1 MVQEYR
7 ITVHQ
12 KHRIVNVI
20 ALLLSLSL
28 MLAFTACNRVKVPT
42 SDEVK
47 DEVEEEY
54 ELKFKLDSE
63 DIAKDGSEA
72 EWVFV
77 SKNGVLQV
85 TVTWSAK
92 RPDKFKFDEE
102 VIAKVP
108 HPDDVIKAA
117 EEVYGVAFELE
128 SEVISGDDS
137 EAEWVLINTDGHGI
151 LEVTV
156 TWYAKQP
163 DKFHYDDNQRIPDAS
178 EVPPSENDDS
188 LIKVGIINADP
199 NESNYRMANDLDMKS
214 VFNTANGYDAMFFY
228 SLKASEQIAA
238 AEKFIE
244 DEVDYLLIS
253 ADDVSGWEGVL
264 EKAKNAGIK
273 VILFDRPVDADES
286 LYEALVISDIS
297 KEGEKAVD
305 WLISQNLSEY
315 NIVHLQGIQG
325 SAASEGRSKA
335 INTMV
340 AAYGN
345 WNFVAQERADWDEE
359 SARKIVESVIRSGE
373 PFNVI
378 YAENDM
384 MAKGAVEA
392 LDNAGISHGLGGDV
406 IIISFDCYEWA
417 LEEVLAGNWNYE
429 GMINP
434 YQASYIDAII
444 RYGTNEKV
452 VIVEDYEFDAR
463 TITMDDI
470 NNYGI

>member
-1 MVQEYR
+1 MEQEYG
-7 ITVHQ
+7 ITLP
-12 KHRIVNVI
+12 KRHRIVNVI

-47 DEVEEEY
+47 DAVEEEY

-85 TVTWSAK
+85 PATWNAK
-92 RPDKFKFDEE
+92 KPDKFKFDDE
-102 VIAKVP
+102 VIAEVP
-108 HPDDVIKAA
+108 TPQDVIREA
-117 EEVYGVAFELE
+117 EKEYGLTFVLI

-137 EAEWVLINTDGHGI
+137 EAEWIIFSEDDL

-156 TWYAKQP
+156 TWSAKKP
-163 DKFHYDDNQRIPDAS
+163 DMYSFDAVQIIPTPS
-178 EVPPSENDDS
+178 EVPTSGNDDS

-214 VFNTANGYDAMFFY
+214 VFNVANGYDAMFFY

-273 VILFDRPVDADES
+273 VILFDRPIEADES

-373 PFNVI
+373 PFNII

-384 MAKGAVEA
+384 MAKGAAEA
-392 LDNAGISHGLGGDV
+392 LDNAGISHGIGGD
-406 IIISFDCYEWA
+406 IIIMSYDSATWA
-417 LEEVLAGNWNYE
+417 LEELLAGNWNYE
-429 GMINP
+429 GMLSP
-434 YQASYIDAII
+434 FQAAYIDDII
-444 RYGTNEKV
+444 RNGTNDKV

-463 TITMDDI
+463 TITMDDV

>member
-1 MVQEYR
+1 MAQEYR

-72 EWVFV
+72 EWIFV

-92 RPDKFKFDEE
+92 KPDKFKFDEE

-117 EEVYGVAFELE
+117 EEVYGQSFDLE

-137 EAEWVLINTDGHGI
+137 EAEWVLIAKDGL

-156 TWYAKQP
+156 TWNAKKP
-163 DKFHYDDNQRIPDAS
+163 DKYNYEDAQLIQIPTPTPAS
-178 EVPPSENDDS
+178 GNDDS
-188 LIKVGIINADP
+188 LIKAGIINADP

-214 VFNTANGYDAMFFY
+214 VFNAANGYDAMFFY
-228 SLKASEQIAA
+228 SLKASEQISA

-273 VILFDRPVDADES
+273 VILFDRPIEADES

-315 NIVHLQGIQG
+315 NIVHLQGIEG

-378 YAENDM
+378 YAESDM
-384 MAKGAVEA
+384 MAKGAAEA
-392 LDNAGISHGLGGDV
+392 LDNAGISHGIGGDV
-406 IIISFDCYEWA
+406 IIMSFDSATWA
-417 LEEVLAGNWNYE
+417 LEELMAGNWNYE

-444 RYGTNEKV
+444 RYGTNDKV

-463 TITMDDI
+463 TITQDDVDK
-470 NNYGI
+470 YGI